1 MKITI
6 SNTPSDLGKEAS
18 ELAACR
24 IREAIR
30 ERGEARLTLSTG
42 ASQFDTLASLLLK
55 DIEWDR
61 TEIFHLDEYIG
72 IPVIH
77 NASFRK
83 YLNDRFLS
91 KITCRKFHGIN
102 TESNIEEI
110 INILSGEINIKPVD
124 VGLIGIGENAHIA
137 FNDPPADFDTRESF
151 RIVTLDTWCRQQQVD
166 EGWFGNIEEVPDKAV
181 SMTVWQI
188 MQCRTIISAVPY
200 KVKAEAVSRT
210 LRNHADNM
218 IPATILKQHSDFNL
232 FLDKDSASE
241 IITV

>member
-110 INILSGEINIKPVD
+110 INVLSREMNIKPVD

-151 RIVTLDTWCRQQQVD
+151 RIVTLDTRCRQQQVD